1 MDDEDL
7 KKPIT
12 WQMLKDFVN
21 GIPEKYLEKTAVI
34 LFEDE
39 STARELLEPFT
50 MQDDIFMYD
59 NDDEIC
65 GTLAEVK
72 NFYENL
78 EIDEP
83 FDENLAKVVTEKGTP
98 FLRVE

>member
-1 MDDEDL
+1 MYEVDL

-50 MQDDIFMYD
+50 MYDDIYIYD
-59 NDDEIC
+59 SDSEES
-65 GTLAEVK
+65 GTLKELRELRDSMDMP
-72 NFYENL
+72 FNL
-78 EIDEP
+78 EDCQ
-83 FDENLAKVVTEKGTP
+83 LVTEKGTP
-98 FLRVE
+98 FLWVE

>member
-1 MDDEDL
+1 
-7 KKPIT
+7 
-12 WQMLKDFVN
+12 MLKDFVN

-59 NDDEIC
+59 ENDEDC
-65 GTLAEVK
+65 GTLKELRDQK
-72 NFYENL
+72 KYD
-78 EIDEP
+78 DEP
-83 FDENLAKVVTEKGTP
+83 FDESLAKLVTEKGTP
-98 FLRVE
+98 FLWVE